1 MVDKRNKQRVVT
13 SIIGVIISV
22 ISITLYVFL
31 KDKILL
37 NIILAIICIFMLYFK
52 HISYIKWIR
61 S

>member
-13 SIIGVIISV
+13 SIIGVIISA